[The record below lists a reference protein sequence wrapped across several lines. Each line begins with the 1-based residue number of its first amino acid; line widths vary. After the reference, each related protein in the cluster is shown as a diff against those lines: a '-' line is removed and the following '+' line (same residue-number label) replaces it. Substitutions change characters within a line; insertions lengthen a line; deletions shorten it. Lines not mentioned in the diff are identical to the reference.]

1 MSEGKQRSGIF
12 KFLYIVLSIVTFP
25 IFMIL
30 FILRH
35 PFWILF
41 LLCLAAGGV
50 AYYPL
55 SQGVKPEEVISW
67 YQKKYQDIKFEVVTN
82 AVESGK
88 TDFIPQAIVD
98 EVVKTK
104 QKMEEDKE
112 EAARPKSENYNENI
126 SRDKKVEE
134 VKQDLKKR
142 KSGFKRK
149 GSAND
154 VNNAKNSSESLQ
166 NPANDTEEQ
175 KSDTLTLDVET
186 LSGGGLAGVL
196 GIAAD
201 NEQKQPQSVSTSEVQ
216 ENNVSVSAPGVVGKN
231 DLDVLEQPKT
241 LSQKENI
248 PSKSEKMEV
257 FTPSRDESGVIPQS
271 PSTEKVIPSL
281 LPNKVEDVSAKV
293 EQAVENSS
301 DDATVPTLL
310 LQEDKVVLS
319 GDVLVK
325 DTEKREGGKSLNT
338 NQGEKLSPQIQT
350 QQQVRSQPAVVTEGN
365 DVPMLLPNTPSVD
378 NEAKENEAEKV
389 SQSQPVDDIFS
400 DEDFEDLKLF

>member
-142 KSGFKRK
+142 KSGFKK
-149 GSAND
+149 KNALNEANSEK
-154 VNNAKNSSESLQ
+154 NNSEVKSNSSDVSVK
-166 NPANDTEEQ
+166 Q
-175 KSDTLTLDVET
+175 KAENITLDVET
-186 LSGGGLAGVL
+186 LSVGGLAGL
-196 GIAAD
+196 LDASAD
-201 NEQKQPQSVSTSEVQ
+201 EQKKTQPVSTSAVQ
-216 ENNVSVSAPGVVGKN
+216 EKNVNVSAPDVAEEN
-231 DLDVLEQPKT
+231 DLDVLEQGQVLPQKGSVQPKQEQEQISATSRDKNTDIPT
-241 LSQKENI
+241 LS
-248 PSKSEKMEV
+248 
-257 FTPSRDESGVIPQS
+257 
-271 PSTEKVIPSL
+271 STENAIPVL
-281 LPNKVEDVSAKV
+281 LPDA
-293 EQAVENSS
+293 
-301 DDATVPTLL
+301 DDAVSDKNMHDVKEDSDTQSVPTLL
-310 LQEDKVVLS
+310 PMDENVVELETVANAND
-319 GDVLVK
+319 GDV
-325 DTEKREGGKSLNT
+325 E
-338 NQGEKLSPQIQT
+338 NQ
-350 QQQVRSQPAVVTEGN
+350 N
-365 DVPMLLPNTPSVD
+365 DVQVESASQLEENT
-378 NEAKENEAEKV
+378 V
-389 SQSQPVDDIFS
+389 SQSNSVSSLTGNVPEDKNVDSASSNSASEADDIFS
-400 DEDFEDLKLF
+400 DEDFEELKLF